1 MDCLQK
7 SPTDENV
14 GRLQTSK
21 FSVLIICVI
30 LDPLSFNVNTVQEY
44 FLAAKNTI
52 SCYCTVPI
60 SEMDCLHKSSAIE
73 NVGPSHPSKFNAS
86 FIFV

>member
-7 SPTDENV
+7 SPADENV
-14 GRLQTSK
+14 GLLQTSK
-21 FSVLIICVI
+21 FSVLFICVI

-73 NVGPSHPSKFNAS
+73 NVCPSHPSKFNAS